1 MKSLIRK
8 GGGAPSEL
16 SLRVATAVLGVAV
29 LILLIAFGGWL
40 GICLLTAAL
49 SLTMVDEFSKLVFKA
64 EDRLV
69 KRYALLI
76 ISWLVSFF
84 NFFLPRSEY
93 ELLIFFFLALFV
105 WFLSLAKGR
114 KEQELLQHFH
124 ELQFALFGL
133 IYLVFI
139 PLFLPRLQA
148 LPFGQHWVM
157 LFFLIV
163 WAGDTLA
170 YFVGKKFG
178 KRKLYPDISP
188 KKSVEGGLGG
198 LAGGVI
204 IALLY
209 KLIFFS
215 ALPWAGVVVVPVLVG
230 VFEQVGDFCE
240 SFLKR
245 AYGVKDSGSLLP
257 GHGGVLDRFDGVVF
271 SLPVMYACA
280 RIFI

>member
-1 MKSLIRK
+1 MKRLLNR
-8 GGGAPSEL
+8 GGDAPSEL
-16 SLRVATAVLGVAV
+16 SLRVGTAVLGVTV

-49 SLTMVDEFSKLVFKA
+49 SLGMVDEFAKLVYTGG
-64 EDRLV
+64 DRLE
-69 KRYALLI
+69 KRYAMLI
-76 ISWLVSFF
+76 LSWLVSFF
-84 NFFLPRSEY
+84 NFFMPRSEY
-93 ELLIFFFLALFV
+93 ELLILIFLALFV
-105 WFLSLAKGR
+105 WFLRTAKGR
-114 KEQELLQHFH
+114 PERELLQHFH
-124 ELQFALFGL
+124 ELQFSLFGL

-148 LPFGQHWVM
+148 MPYGQHWVM

-170 YFVGKKFG
+170 YFVGKKYG

-204 IALLY
+204 VALLY
-209 KLIFFS
+209 KLALFS
-215 ALPWAGVVVVPVLVG
+215 ALPWAAVLVIPILVG
-230 VFEQVGDFCE
+230 IFEQVGDFCE

-245 AYGVKDSGSLLP
+245 AYGVKDSGHLLP

-280 RIFI
+280 RIFT

>member
-1 MKSLIRK
+1 MKRLLHR
-8 GGGAPSEL
+8 GGDAPSEL
-16 SLRVATAVLGVAV
+16 SLRVGTAVLGVTV

-49 SLTMVDEFSKLVFKA
+49 SLGMVDEFTRLVYTG
-64 EDRLV
+64 EDRLE

-84 NFFLPRSEY
+84 NFFMPRSEY

-105 WFLSLAKGR
+105 WFLRTAKGR
-114 KEQELLQHFH
+114 PEKELLHHFH
-124 ELQFALFGL
+124 ELQFSIFGL
-133 IYLVFI
+133 IYLVFV

-148 LPFGQHWVM
+148 MPYGPHWVM

-170 YFVGKKFG
+170 YFVGKKYG
-178 KRKLYPDISP
+178 KRKLYSDISP

-204 IALLY
+204 VALLY
-209 KLIFFS
+209 KLIFFA
-215 ALPWAGVVVVPVLVG
+215 ALPWAGVIVIPVLVG
-230 VFEQVGDFCE
+230 VYEQVGDFCE

-245 AYGVKDSGSLLP
+245 AYGVKDSGNLLP

-280 RIFI
+280 RIFT